1 MSEPIISPLAVYL
14 KNNGEEK
21 MTIKE
26 LYRYALN
33 NCIENL
39 PFRYGYVDDDG
50 VYRPHDFDFADFEYD
65 AEEVTMLFS
74 EDALKALADK
84 MLEEVT
90 MNYAGIEEGF
100 EVYRCSRCQAD
111 VYHTIYWYDYC
122 PGCGRKIK
130 EWK

>member
-39 PFRYGYVDDDG
+39 PFRYGYVDYDG

-74 EDALKALADK
+74 KSALKALANE
-84 MLEEVT
+84 MSEGIT
-90 MNYAGIEEGF
+90 MEYAGDEYGIDSYCCSYCEK
-100 EVYRCSRCQAD
+100 EVIPDMYN
-111 VYHTIYWYDYC
+111 YC
-122 PGCGRKIK
+122 PGCGGKIK

>member
-1 MSEPIISPLAVYL
+1 
-14 KNNGEEK
+14 

-26 LYRYALN
+26 LYEYAKVN
-33 NCIENL
+33 GFENL
-39 PFRYGYVDDDG
+39 PFCYGYVDDDG

-74 EDALKALADK
+74 EDALKALADEMSEK
-84 MLEEVT
+84 VT
-90 MNYAGIEEGF
+90 MEYAGDEYGIDSYCCSYCEK
-100 EVYRCSRCQAD
+100 EVIPDMYN
-111 VYHTIYWYDYC
+111 YC

>member
-1 MSEPIISPLAVYL
+1 
-14 KNNGEEK
+14 

-26 LYRYALN
+26 LYEYAKVN
-33 NCIENL
+33 GFENL

-74 EDALKALADK
+74 EDALKALADEMSEK
-84 MLEEVT
+84 VT
-90 MNYAGIEEGF
+90 MEYAGDEYGIDSYCCSYCEK
-100 EVYRCSRCQAD
+100 EVIPDMYN
-111 VYHTIYWYDYC
+111 YC

>member
-1 MSEPIISPLAVYL
+1 
-14 KNNGEEK
+14 

-26 LYRYALN
+26 LYEYSKVN
-33 NCIENL
+33 DFDNL
-39 PFRYGYVDDDG
+39 PFRYGYIDDDG
-50 VYRPHDFDFADFEYD
+50 VYRPHDFDFSDFEYD

-90 MNYAGIEEGF
+90 MNYAGIEQGI
-100 EVYRCSRCQAD
+100 EVYCCSHCQAD
-111 VYHTIYWYDYC
+111 VYHTIHWYDYC
-122 PGCGRKIK
+122 PSCGRKIK

>member
-1 MSEPIISPLAVYL
+1 
-14 KNNGEEK
+14 

-26 LYRYALN
+26 LYEYAN
-33 NCIENL
+33 VNGFENL

-74 EDALKALADK
+74 ESALRALADEMSEK
-84 MLEEVT
+84 VT
-90 MNYAGIEEGF
+90 MEYAGDEYGIDSYCCSCCEK
-100 EVYRCSRCQAD
+100 EVIPDMYN
-111 VYHTIYWYDYC
+111 YC

-130 EWK
+130 

>member
-1 MSEPIISPLAVYL
+1 
-14 KNNGEEK
+14 

-26 LYRYALN
+26 LYEYAKVN
-33 NCIENL
+33 GFENL
-39 PFRYGYVDDDG
+39 PFRYGYVDCDG

-90 MNYAGIEEGF
+90 MEYAGAEYGINI
-100 EVYRCSRCQAD
+100 YCCSHCKAD
-111 VYHTIYWYDYC
+111 ICHPASDSYNYC
-122 PGCGRKIK
+122 PCCKGKIK

>member
-1 MSEPIISPLAVYL
+1 
-14 KNNGEEK
+14 

-26 LYRYALN
+26 LYEYAKVN
-33 NCIENL
+33 GFENL

-50 VYRPHDFDFADFEYD
+50 VYRPRDFDFADFEYD

-74 EDALKALADK
+74 ESALRALADEMSEK
-84 MLEEVT
+84 VT
-90 MNYAGIEEGF
+90 MEYAGDEYGIDSYCCSYCEK
-100 EVYRCSRCQAD
+100 EVIPDMYN
-111 VYHTIYWYDYC
+111 YC

>member
-1 MSEPIISPLAVYL
+1 
-14 KNNGEEK
+14 

-26 LYRYALN
+26 LYEYAKVN
-33 NCIENL
+33 GFENL

-74 EDALKALADK
+74 ESALKALADK
-84 MLEEVT
+84 MSGEVT
-90 MNYAGIEEGF
+90 MEYGGDEYGIDSYCCSYCEK
-100 EVYRCSRCQAD
+100 EVIPDMYN
-111 VYHTIYWYDYC
+111 YC
-122 PGCGRKIK
+122 PGCGGKIK

>member
-1 MSEPIISPLAVYL
+1 
-14 KNNGEEK
+14 

-26 LYRYALN
+26 LYEYAN
-33 NCIENL
+33 ANGFENL

-50 VYRPHDFDFADFEYD
+50 VYRPHDFDFTDFEYD

-84 MLEEVT
+84 MSEEVT
-90 MNYAGIEEGF
+90 MNYAGIEQGI
-100 EVYRCSRCQAD
+100 EVYHCSRCQVD

-122 PGCGRKIK
+122 
-130 EWK
+130 